1 MSKALKSGKS
11 RPASCMCWFPTGAS
25 AEHGHRQTIQRGAM
39 QERVVATL
47 GYQPVLLPGAKRQAF
62 LHAAHLS
69 SSHSLVD
76 SPAPTAQDQAFK
88 YQAASLQ
95 AAAYRGPAQQ
105 VDTWGAVHAS
115 LSQFSVDGT
124 PRAHGS
130 IEKYEELPIHDED
143 MMDIPIEIPQPPTTM
158 TCTRVLEQSTLILL
172 PTLKSTAQMVD
183 DNSQSAEA
191 LRRGRL
197 AASKTEESGI
207 WQPAAPSPPHSSNFR
222 ALPRLPVRPHI
233 NASLA
238 SRNAAAGSEQTST
251 LSFKLIPTLSWL
263 SVDDSGDEADWVT
276 PVFDDPT
283 VVIAACSRSKTDQ
296 WLEPSALRIANQDLK
311 DAASRRELE
320 ESHGFFTSLSH
331 PFSGSPVPQERPSAK
346 TSGTIMSAASTNKYT
361 SGHSTQ
367 STQHPQAWRESPEPS
382 VLEHWGPDGR
392 LIRKGDAARMKKN
405 LAEDTGQPN
414 GRSQSLSGCPP
425 SINDRPPSP
434 CLRPGTL
441 KNLTSAFENH
451 IRRFQG
457 GPQGDG
463 TSRPIMSPR
472 RVGIPTNESLRR
484 RIETDLKMLS
494 LSGDDS
500 SGGSSPREH
509 GRRSRFT
516 NNGLLC

>member
-1 MSKALKSGKS
+1 
-11 RPASCMCWFPTGAS
+11 MCWFPTSAS
-25 AEHGHRQTIQRGAM
+25 AERGHRQTIQRGST

-47 GYQPVLLPGAKRQAF
+47 GYQPVLLPGEKRKAF

-69 SSHSLVD
+69 SSHSLVH

-124 PRAHGS
+124 PRAHGA
-130 IEKYEELPIHDED
+130 IEKYEELSINDED
-143 MMDIPIEIPQPPTTM
+143 MMDIPIEIPQPPSTVA
-158 TCTRVLEQSTLILL
+158 CTRVLEQSTLILL
-172 PTLKSTAQMVD
+172 PTLKSTARMVD

-222 ALPRLPVRPHI
+222 A
-233 NASLA
+233 
-238 SRNAAAGSEQTST
+238 
-251 LSFKLIPTLSWL
+251 
-263 SVDDSGDEADWVT
+263 DWVT

-296 WLEPSALRIANQDLK
+296 WLEPSALRIADQDLK

-392 LIRKGDAARMKKN
+392 LIRKGDPAKMKKN
-405 LAEDTGQPN
+405 LAEDTDQPN
-414 GRSQSLSGCPP
+414 GRSQSLSGRPP

-441 KNLTSAFENH
+441 KNLTSGFENH
-451 IRRFQG
+451 LRRFQG
-457 GPQGDG
+457 GPPGDG
-463 TSRPIMSPR
+463 TSGPIMSPR

-500 SGGSSPREH
+500 SGGSSPRENE
-509 GRRSRFT
+509 RCSRFT

>member
-1 MSKALKSGKS
+1 MSKTRKSGKS
-11 RPASCMCWFPTGAS
+11 RPASCMCWFPTSAS
-25 AEHGHRQTIQRGAM
+25 AERGHRQTIQRGST

-69 SSHSLVD
+69 SSHSLVH

-124 PRAHGS
+124 PRAHGA
-130 IEKYEELPIHDED
+130 IEKYEELSINDED
-143 MMDIPIEIPQPPTTM
+143 MMDIPIEIPQPPSTVA
-158 TCTRVLEQSTLILL
+158 CTRVLEQSTLILL
-172 PTLKSTAQMVD
+172 PTLKSTARMVD

-222 ALPRLPVRPHI
+222 A
-233 NASLA
+233 
-238 SRNAAAGSEQTST
+238 
-251 LSFKLIPTLSWL
+251 
-263 SVDDSGDEADWVT
+263 DWVT

-296 WLEPSALRIANQDLK
+296 WLEPSALRIADQDLK

-392 LIRKGDAARMKKN
+392 LIRKGDPAKMKKN
-405 LAEDTGQPN
+405 LAEDTDQPN
-414 GRSQSLSGCPP
+414 GRSQSLSGRPP

-441 KNLTSAFENH
+441 KNLTSGFENH
-451 IRRFQG
+451 LRRFQG
-457 GPQGDG
+457 GPPGDG
-463 TSRPIMSPR
+463 TSGPIMSPR

-509 GRRSRFT
+509 ERCSRFT

>member
-1 MSKALKSGKS
+1 MSKTRKSGKS
-11 RPASCMCWFPTGAS
+11 RPASCMCWFPTSAS
-25 AEHGHRQTIQRGAM
+25 AERGHRQTIQRGST

-47 GYQPVLLPGAKRQAF
+47 GYQPVLLPGE
-62 LHAAHLS
+62 LS
-69 SSHSLVD
+69 SSHSLVH

-124 PRAHGS
+124 PRAHGA
-130 IEKYEELPIHDED
+130 IEKYEELSINDED
-143 MMDIPIEIPQPPTTM
+143 MMDIPIEIPQPPSTVA
-158 TCTRVLEQSTLILL
+158 CTRVLEQSTLILL
-172 PTLKSTAQMVD
+172 PTLKSTARMVD

-222 ALPRLPVRPHI
+222 A
-233 NASLA
+233 
-238 SRNAAAGSEQTST
+238 
-251 LSFKLIPTLSWL
+251 
-263 SVDDSGDEADWVT
+263 DWVT

-296 WLEPSALRIANQDLK
+296 WLEPSALRIADQDLK

-392 LIRKGDAARMKKN
+392 LIRKGDPAKMKKN
-405 LAEDTGQPN
+405 LAEDTDQPN
-414 GRSQSLSGCPP
+414 GRSQSLSGRPP

-441 KNLTSAFENH
+441 KNLTSGFENH
-451 IRRFQG
+451 LRRFQG
-457 GPQGDG
+457 GPPGDG
-463 TSRPIMSPR
+463 TSGPIMSPR

-509 GRRSRFT
+509 ERCSRFT

>member
-1 MSKALKSGKS
+1 MSKTRKSGKS
-11 RPASCMCWFPTGAS
+11 RPASCMCWFPTSAS
-25 AEHGHRQTIQRGAM
+25 AERGHRQTIQRGST

-47 GYQPVLLPGAKRQAF
+47 GYQPVLPGAKRQAF

-69 SSHSLVD
+69 SSHSLVH

-124 PRAHGS
+124 PRAHGA
-130 IEKYEELPIHDED
+130 IEKYEELSINDED
-143 MMDIPIEIPQPPTTM
+143 MMDIPIEIPQPPSTVA
-158 TCTRVLEQSTLILL
+158 CTRVLEQSTLILL
-172 PTLKSTAQMVD
+172 PTLKSTARMVD

-222 ALPRLPVRPHI
+222 A
-233 NASLA
+233 
-238 SRNAAAGSEQTST
+238 
-251 LSFKLIPTLSWL
+251 
-263 SVDDSGDEADWVT
+263 DWVT

-296 WLEPSALRIANQDLK
+296 WLEPSALRIADQDLK

-392 LIRKGDAARMKKN
+392 LIRKGDPAKMKKN
-405 LAEDTGQPN
+405 LAEDTDQPN
-414 GRSQSLSGCPP
+414 GRSQSLSGRPP

-441 KNLTSAFENH
+441 KNLTSGFENH
-451 IRRFQG
+451 LRRFQG
-457 GPQGDG
+457 GPPGDG
-463 TSRPIMSPR
+463 TSGPIMSPR

>member
-1 MSKALKSGKS
+1 
-11 RPASCMCWFPTGAS
+11 MCWFPTSAS
-25 AEHGHRQTIQRGAM
+25 AERGHRQTIQRGST

-124 PRAHGS
+124 QRAHGA
-130 IEKYEELPIHDED
+130 IEKYEELSINDED
-143 MMDIPIEIPQPPTTM
+143 MMDIPIEIPQPPSTVA
-158 TCTRVLEQSTLILL
+158 CTRVLEQSTLILL
-172 PTLKSTAQMVD
+172 PTLKSTARMVD

-222 ALPRLPVRPHI
+222 A
-233 NASLA
+233 
-238 SRNAAAGSEQTST
+238 
-251 LSFKLIPTLSWL
+251 
-263 SVDDSGDEADWVT
+263 DWVT

-296 WLEPSALRIANQDLK
+296 WLEPSALRIADQDLK

-392 LIRKGDAARMKKN
+392 LIRKGDPAKMKKN
-405 LAEDTGQPN
+405 LAEDTDQPN
-414 GRSQSLSGCPP
+414 GRSQSLSGRPP

-441 KNLTSAFENH
+441 KNLTSGFENH
-451 IRRFQG
+451 LRRFQG
-457 GPQGDG
+457 GPPGDG
-463 TSRPIMSPR
+463 TSGPIMSPR

-509 GRRSRFT
+509 ERCSRFT